1 MIKKVIATAIG
12 LSALLLFN
20 LVTHAEDAP
29 ALWVV
34 EDTDTTVY
42 LFGTYHMVPND
53 LDWRTEAIEDAM
65 HDASVTYLEAD
76 GLSPEGQAQIQQV
89 IGRTGFNPEGLTL
102 SAQLGPERAAAFA
115 ELATRFGLPM
125 DQLERLRPWLAVVSI
140 TQAIYAQLG
149 LDAKSIDALI
159 YKQSLEQND
168 EIRFLETPT
177 EQISALSALSG
188 EEMLRHVDLG
198 IDNMDDLQAYTDDLL
213 AAWVS
218 GDIVALEALVI
229 AKMQADAPG
238 LFQSI
243 FVTRNEDWAEQ
254 IASLIDGDG
263 RYFVAVGAGHL
274 VGDDSVIATLQGK
287 GISVERL
294 Q

>member
-1 MIKKVIATAIG
+1 MIKKAVATAIG
-12 LSALLLFN
+12 LCALLAFN
-20 LVTHAEDAP
+20 PATHAEEAP

-53 LDWRTEAIEDAM
+53 LDWRTAIIEEAMRKAG
-65 HDASVTYLEAD
+65 VTYLEAD
-76 GLSPEGQAQIQQV
+76 GLTPGGQAQIQQI
-89 IGRTGFNPEGLTL
+89 IGQTGFNPEGLTL
-102 SAQLGPERAAAFA
+102 SMQLGPKRAAAFA

-140 TQAIYAQLG
+140 TQAIYSQLG
-149 LDAKSIDALI
+149 LDAESIDALI
-159 YKQSLEQND
+159 YEQSLEQND
-168 EIRFLETPT
+168 DIRFLESPA
-177 EQISALSALSG
+177 EQIRALSALNG

-198 IDNMDDLQAYTDDLL
+198 IANMADLQAYTDDLL

-218 GDIVALEALVI
+218 GDIAAIEVLVI
-229 AKMQADAPG
+229 AKMQAEAPG

-243 FVTRNEDWAEQ
+243 FVDRNEDWAQQ
-254 IASLIDGDG
+254 IAALIDDEG

-274 VGDDSVIATLQGK
+274 VGDESVIAVLQDK